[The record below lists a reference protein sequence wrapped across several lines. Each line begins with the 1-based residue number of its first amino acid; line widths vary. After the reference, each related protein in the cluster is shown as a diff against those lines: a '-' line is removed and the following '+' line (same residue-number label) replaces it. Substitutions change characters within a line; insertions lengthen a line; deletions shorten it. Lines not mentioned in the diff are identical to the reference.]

1 MLKLTIGFSRNPRVE
16 PLADGTVKPEGI
28 DLDFNFIDPGNLF
41 YRNLKNEEFDVS
53 EMCISSFSMT
63 KERGDGSR
71 WQWSGLPVFLSKALV
86 WLTLFVNTGA
96 KINELKDFAG
106 KRVGVPDYNMT
117 AAVWMKAVL
126 KELYGIGAKDISW
139 FNGRTVEH
147 SHGGELGL
155 AQSLPNGIDLH
166 WLTENQSLDVMLDRG
181 ELDAAYGV
189 VARQYPGVAKPIDR
203 HGGTTI
209 EGNPRIRKLFP
220 DFGRQ
225 IISEFFLKTGIMP
238 VNHMVIV
245 KNKVLEK
252 EPWVAMELFKAFQKS
267 KEVAYERAKQQGA
280 GYLLFLAD
288 DIRRQTEIFGEDP
301 FPLGLKSNRKMLEMM
316 FRSSAE
322 QGLNQGLIRVDDLFH
337 PSVRET

>member
-1 MLKLTIGFSRNPRVE
+1 MLKLTIGFSDNPRIQ
-16 PLADGTVKPEGI
+16 PLADGTVKPKGI
-28 DLDFNFIDPGNLF
+28 ELEFSIIDPGNLF

-53 EMCISSFSMT
+53 EMSISSFSMT
-63 KERGDGSR
+63 KERGDGTR
-71 WQWSGLPVFLSKALV
+71 WQWSGLPVFLSKAFV
-86 WLTLFVNTGA
+86 WLTLFVNTKA

-126 KELYGIGAKDISW
+126 KELYGIGAGDITW
-139 FNGRTVEH
+139 FNGRTAEH
-147 SHGGELGL
+147 SHGAELGL
-155 AQSLPNGIDLH
+155 AESPPTGIDLH
-166 WLTENQSLDVMLDRG
+166 WLKENQTLDVMLDRG

-189 VARQYPGVAKPIDR
+189 VQRQYPGVAKPIDR

-225 IISEFFLKTGIMP
+225 IISDFFHQTGIMP

-245 KNKVLEK
+245 KNNVLEK
-252 EPWVAMELFKAFQKS
+252 EPWVAMELFKAFQQS
-267 KEVAYERAKQQGA
+267 KEVAYERAKQQGV

-288 DIRRQTEIFGEDP
+288 DIRRQTEMFGEDP
-301 FPLGLKSNRKMLEMM
+301 FPLGLKANRKMLEMM

-322 QGLNQGLIRVDDLFH
+322 QGLNQGRIRVEDLFH
-337 PSVRET
+337 PSVRDT

>member
-1 MLKLTIGFSRNPRVE
+1 MIKLTIGFSNNPRIQ
-16 PLADGTVKPEGI
+16 PLADATVKPKGI
-28 DLDFNFIDPGNLF
+28 ELEFVIIDPGNLF

-53 EMCISSFSMT
+53 EMSISSFSMT

-71 WQWSGLPVFLSKALV
+71 WQWSGLPVFLSKAFM
-86 WLTLFVNTGA
+86 WFTLYVNTKA
-96 KINELKDFAG
+96 KINGLKDFTG

-126 KELYGIGAKDISW
+126 KELYGIGAKDIIW
-139 FNGRTVEH
+139 FNGRTTDH
-147 SHGGELGL
+147 SHGAELGL
-155 AQSLPNGIDLH
+155 AESPPTGIDLH
-166 WLTENQSLDVMLDRG
+166 WLGEDQSLDVMLDRG

-209 EGNPRIRKLFP
+209 EGNPRIRALFP

-225 IISEFFLKTGIMP
+225 VITEFYQKTGVIP
-238 VNHMVIV
+238 VNHMVVV
-245 KNKVLEK
+245 KNQVLEK
-252 EPWVAMELFKAFQKS
+252 EPWVAVELFKAFQKS
-267 KEVAYERAKQQGA
+267 KEVAYDRAKQQGA

-288 DIRRQTEIFGEDP
+288 DIRRQTESFGDDP
-301 FPLGLKSNRKMLEMM
+301 FPLGLKANRKMLEMM

-322 QGLNQGLIRVDDLFH
+322 QGLNQGRTGVDDLFH